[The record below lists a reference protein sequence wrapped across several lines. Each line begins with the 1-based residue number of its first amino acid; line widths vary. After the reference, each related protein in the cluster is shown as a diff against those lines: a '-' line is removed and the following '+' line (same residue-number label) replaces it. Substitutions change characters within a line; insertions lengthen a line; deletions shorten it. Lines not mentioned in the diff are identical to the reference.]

1 MKDARPIL
9 DEQMLKTVW
18 MLAPG
23 TMLYEG
29 LENILRARTGALI
42 VVGDSEQVLDLV
54 DGGFRIDSEMRP
66 TSLYELAKMDGA
78 IVLSTD
84 GKRILFANAQ
94 LNPDPLIPTF
104 ETGTRHR
111 TAERVA
117 KQTGELVISMSQ
129 RRNVITLYKGNL
141 KYVMRDVSVILAKA
155 NQALQTLEKYKSVME
170 QALTNISAL
179 EFEDLVTL
187 TDVTQVL
194 QRAQMVDRIAGE
206 IEKYVAEL
214 GSEGRL
220 VNMQLEELMVDIK
233 DQGLLVVKDYLAP
246 GKEET
251 GEDVWEIL
259 GQWSA
264 EDLLDLSLIARAL
277 GYSGGLSNLDTP
289 VTPRGYRI
297 LTKIPRLP
305 MPVIENLTNAFQRF
319 PDILAASTDELDD
332 VEGIGEVR
340 AKAIQDGLRRLREQ
354 VLLDRHI

>member
-1 MKDARPIL
+1 MKDARPTL
-9 DEQMLKTVW
+9 DDQMMKTVG

-78 IVLSTD
+78 IVLNSE

-117 KQTGELVISMSQ
+117 RQTGELVISISQ
-129 RRNVITLYKGNL
+129 RRNVITLYKGNF
-141 KYVMRDVSVILAKA
+141 KYVLRDVSVILAKA

-179 EFEDLVTL
+179 EFEDLITL

-194 QRAQMVDRIAGE
+194 QRAQMVDRIASE
-206 IEKYVAEL
+206 IERYVSEL
-214 GSEGRL
+214 GAEGRL
-220 VNMQLEELMVDIK
+220 MNMQLEELMVGIS
-233 DQGLLVVKDYLAP
+233 DQGLLIVKDYISP
-246 GKEET
+246 TKEET
-251 GEDVWEIL
+251 AEEVWETL
-259 GQWSA
+259 GHWSA

-277 GYSGGLSNLDTP
+277 GYGGGVASLDNP

-305 MPVIENLTNAFQRF
+305 MPVIENLIQTFEEF
-319 PDILAASTDELDD
+319 PNILAATTNELDD